1 MIYTLVD
8 IVAFF
13 GWGNIH
19 DVMQTLHEIGVN
31 KKVARV
37 QFKLNEGTEIAVKT
51 AGESVTMP
59 LRFLVIVLSRG

>member
-1 MIYTLVD
+1 MEEHTIFSIKSFWAMLEADGSVMIYTLVD

-37 QFKLNEGTEIAVKT
+37 
-51 AGESVTMP
+51 
-59 LRFLVIVLSRG
+59 